1 MAKIPLEKIALV
13 ILGFF
18 VIWNLIFIDWYI
30 LKGKGGTKIQENG
43 SPAASQQQPEAKTPT
58 IVTQESKETTGEV
71 NLETLEAS
79 ISAVN
84 KKVAEVEKKI
94 PLSTTTTTTQ
104 STGAKV
110 TYLPI
115 GVSGASTS
123 LTDFETVTAGQEIY
137 LDPADFPG
145 YKNMRL
151 QAYIKVLSGNGK
163 TLARLYNPTD
173 GLAILDSEISTTNE
187 NFTLVESGT
196 FRLPSGKKLYKIQL
210 KSLTGYEA
218 SVQLARIKVEF

>member
-18 VIWNLIFIDWYI
+18 VIWNLIFIDWFI
-30 LKGKGGTKIQENG
+30 FKGKKEAVNSPISTPITNSEQSINEN
-43 SPAASQQQPEAKTPT
+43 QT
-58 IVTQESKETTGEV
+58 IVSKEPAGTCVGDC
-71 NLETLEAS
+71 LKTLEAS

-84 KKVAEVEKKI
+84 KKIAEVEKKI
-94 PLSTTTTTTQ
+94 PTSTTTQ

-110 TYLPI
+110 AYLPI

-123 LTDFETVTAGQEIY
+123 LTDFETITSGQEIY
-137 LDPADFPG
+137 LDPVDFPG

-163 TLARLYNPTD
+163 TFARLYNPTD